1 MGTQQGPSVSQGTDV
16 QMYGVSSLFAGVAQ
30 LRGHKP
36 AHAAGHR
43 ARASGTRQN
52 GADVHSEGADRPRV
66 AGQGP
71 KHLRSDA

>member
-1 MGTQQGPSVSQGTDV
+1 
-16 QMYGVSSLFAGVAQ
+16 MYGVSSLFTVAAQ

-43 ARASGTRQN
+43 ARASGTRRN
-52 GADVHSEGADRPRV
+52 GADVHSEGADRSRV

-71 KHLRSDA
+71 KHLCSDA

>member
-1 MGTQQGPSVSQGTDV
+1 M
-16 QMYGVSSLFAGVAQ
+16 AAQ

-36 AHAAGHR
+36 AHAAGHH
-43 ARASGTRQN
+43 ARVSGTRWN
-52 GADVHSEGADRPRV
+52 GAAVHSEGADRSRV

>member
-1 MGTQQGPSVSQGTDV
+1 
-16 QMYGVSSLFAGVAQ
+16 MYGVSSLFTGVAQ

-36 AHAAGHR
+36 AHAGGHR

-52 GADVHSEGADRPRV
+52 GVDVHSEGADRSRG